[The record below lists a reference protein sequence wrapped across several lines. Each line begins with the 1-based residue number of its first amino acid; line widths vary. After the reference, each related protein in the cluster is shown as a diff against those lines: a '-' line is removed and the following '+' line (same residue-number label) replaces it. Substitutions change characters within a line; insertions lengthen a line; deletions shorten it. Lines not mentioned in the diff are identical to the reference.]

1 MINYRGFKPKFTRYT
16 CFLMVLA
23 LMGAPAL
30 GMQKGAVEGLC
41 SALAKHEKVIATAA
55 IATGV
60 CGLAYAWYTSARDT
74 YNAQEDAYK
83 SLLGAAWG
91 DLLDVTQSAGQPGFI
106 CQAAQIYNG
115 FPSEYKTKELTGI
128 MKDFKKAYTVA
139 IADEPA
145 LIRYQLLK
153 IQYLRLRYAV
163 NAILEKSP
171 HGFFNHAIGG
181 DAPGFI
187 SPHC

>member
-1 MINYRGFKPKFTRYT
+1 MNKYGGFMSKFTSYT
-16 CFLMVLA
+16 CFFMILA
-23 LMGAPAL
+23 LMGMPAL
-30 GMQKGAVEGLC
+30 GMQQAVVGGMC
-41 SALAKHEKVIATAA
+41 SALAKNEKVIATVA

-60 CGLAYAWYTSARDT
+60 CGLAYAWYASARDA

-91 DLLDVTQSAGQPGFI
+91 DLLDITQCAGKPGFV
-106 CQAAQIYNG
+106 CQAVHIYNG
-115 FPSEYKTKELTGI
+115 LPREYKTKELTDI

-139 IADEPA
+139 SENEPA

-171 HGFFNHAIGG
+171 HGFFNNVIGG
-181 DAPGFI
+181 DAPAFI